1 MQLLMTPNLGLWEQ
15 QTALFSCVCQ
25 EMCGHRVTP
34 ETLLALLHPF
44 VRTQTKQ
51 VVHSVLLILQPL
63 VFTTQC
69 PVSCL
74 LDSSSKEAPCFL
86 DSLLNVVHGA
96 QKEPRTLQCAVRI
109 LLSITAECGCEERM
123 AFGPLIESG
132 SLAALVCCDSVEIS
146 SMSIQ
151 IVTHLLQ
158 NEKLSSKI
166 WQASPESLPHRSIN
180 AAQKAICSMQLPQRA
195 QMPGLR
201 GVALQLIS
209 SVVNQDGGIDNL
221 LGVRHASRS
230 PNNSEFGDREGGHLE
245 HSQLVPTLVYW
256 LYSEASGEEQT
267 IGISRVQRL
276 IGIFVAVKRRITL
289 KPLLHPVRH
298 IFTWAIKRLKQVQ
311 QKVQPNISDLDIHQL
326 RSILD

>member
-180 AAQKAICSMQLPQRA
+180 AAQK
-195 QMPGLR
+195 MPGLR

-221 LGVRHASRS
+221 LGV
-230 PNNSEFGDREGGHLE
+230 REGGHLE